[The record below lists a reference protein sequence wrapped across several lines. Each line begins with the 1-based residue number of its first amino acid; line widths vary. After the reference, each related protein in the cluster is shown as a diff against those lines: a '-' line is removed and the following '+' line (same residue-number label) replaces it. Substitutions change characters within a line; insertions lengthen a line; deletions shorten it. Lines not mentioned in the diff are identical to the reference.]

1 MDGQNMPA
9 LFHNTSD
16 LLEEFTSMKDE
27 PEDAEFSIDVDPE
40 LSSEVGQLS
49 QIAETELACKNLSL

>member
-1 MDGQNMPA
+1 MPA

-49 QIAETELACKNLSL
+49 QIAEAELACKNLSL